1 MVTGVPPFVGDNLKK
16 LSECILLREPNY
28 DHKCIQYDYAL
39 KDLLKRMLWSLRCCV
54 MFRDKNPLTRISIK
68 DIMNHEWVTMD
79 GFYPI
84 NRSIASSFSFTRS

>member
-39 KDLLKRMLWSLRCCV
+39 KDLLKRML
-54 MFRDKNPLTRISIK
+54 
-68 DIMNHEWVTMD
+68 
-79 GFYPI
+79 
-84 NRSIASSFSFTRS
+84 